1 MGISG
6 TSYLRLNVVIC
17 GVNQTNEAI
26 INRVFPV
33 QINEN
38 KRKREEKD
46 DNILYTARIFRGA
59 ATSQDNLNRIKNYLN
74 KNFNHFQNEQK
85 KVIAKNVVLYFS
97 DENQTPQQ
105 NSNSW
110 VRFANHLNRFAEH
123 KIPFI
128 IFLSYGEIDQI
139 RQILREN
146 GAIFGD
152 FQDKRKIKFL
162 RLFGNENEE
171 NREINYRKILSYL
184 WEMTLIYNQKPYKP
198 SKNPEANLY
207 RIQRYEPTVTIK
219 LLLTGFTRKGKS
231 TFINL
236 MFDEMV
242 TLESP
247 SVLPI
252 TSEIIEFLLPCQPN
266 QNNIVKGGVQ
276 IFDVPGIIEG
286 TNKNMSNIIDK
297 IKISIKNQEY
307 NHDVINYILFFL
319 CPAPNFDNTLN
330 FLKLLN
336 EYGIKVIFI
345 INRDRP
351 RDNGMPNTTKSTL
364 IDHLRS
370 NGFNN
375 LIRNNGNN
383 ILEVDL
389 IQGVEG
395 RTNEIFRYIHND
407 LTQNNRIDNNVI
419 NQINDLQNQQLFPY
433 LHNHFDLFSKISSME
448 DLIERGNNR
457 ANLRIAATIP
467 LIIAVGF
474 SPIPFID
481 IPIYLLLIALMLIG
495 IFNDY
500 GFYIN
505 KETFKTFFDYY
516 NGNNAVRNLNDATNI
531 FGRINQIFGNI
542 TDENIKY
549 IIKELIHALSIRL
562 GIEAAI
568 GVFDFIPGGFIVG
581 GIINSIINAPMI
593 KSMGN
598 KAKEFLAKKI
608 RDSGGRENI
617 MNIIEGYRDS
627 FSILEDLRNRIDY
640 TRKIQIIE

>member
-1 MGISG
+1 MWSESNKWSHNKQSISCE
-6 TSYLRLNVVIC
+6 NK
-17 GVNQTNEAI
+17 
-26 INRVFPV
+26 
-33 QINEN
+33 EN
-38 KRKREEKD
+38 KRKREEKG
-46 DNILYTARIFRGA
+46 DNILYTARIFRGD

-110 VRFANHLNRFAEH
+110 VRFANYLNLFEEH

-171 NREINYRKILSYL
+171 NREINYRKILSHL

-231 TFINL
+231 TFIN
-236 MFDEMV
+236 MIFDKMV

-252 TSEIIEFLLPCQPN
+252 TSEIIEFLLPGQPN

-286 TNKNMSNIIDK
+286 TNKNMSGVIDL
-297 IKISIKNQEY
+297 INISIKNQEY

-319 CPAPNFDNTLN
+319 CPIPNFDNTLN

-364 IDHLRS
+364 IDYLRS

-516 NGNNAVRNLNDATNI
+516 NGNNAVRNLNDTTNT

>member
-1 MGISG
+1 
-6 TSYLRLNVVIC
+6 
-17 GVNQTNEAI
+17 
-26 INRVFPV
+26 
-33 QINEN
+33 
-38 KRKREEKD
+38 
-46 DNILYTARIFRGA
+46 
-59 ATSQDNLNRIKNYLN
+59 
-74 KNFNHFQNEQK
+74 
-85 KVIAKNVVLYFS
+85 
-97 DENQTPQQ
+97 
-105 NSNSW
+105 
-110 VRFANHLNRFAEH
+110 
-123 KIPFI
+123 
-128 IFLSYGEIDQI
+128 
-139 RQILREN
+139 
-146 GAIFGD
+146 
-152 FQDKRKIKFL
+152 
-162 RLFGNENEE
+162 
-171 NREINYRKILSYL
+171 
-184 WEMTLIYNQKPYKP
+184 
-198 SKNPEANLY
+198 
-207 RIQRYEPTVTIK
+207 
-219 LLLTGFTRKGKS
+219 
-231 TFINL
+231 
-236 MFDEMV
+236 
-242 TLESP
+242 
-247 SVLPI
+247 
-252 TSEIIEFLLPCQPN
+252 
-266 QNNIVKGGVQ
+266 
-276 IFDVPGIIEG
+276 
-286 TNKNMSNIIDK
+286 
-297 IKISIKNQEY
+297 
-307 NHDVINYILFFL
+307 
-319 CPAPNFDNTLN
+319 
-330 FLKLLN
+330 LN

-531 FGRINQIFGNI
+531 FGSINQIFGNI
-542 TDENIKY
+542 TNENIKY

>member
-1 MGISG
+1 
-6 TSYLRLNVVIC
+6 
-17 GVNQTNEAI
+17 
-26 INRVFPV
+26 
-33 QINEN
+33 
-38 KRKREEKD
+38 
-46 DNILYTARIFRGA
+46 
-59 ATSQDNLNRIKNYLN
+59 
-74 KNFNHFQNEQK
+74 
-85 KVIAKNVVLYFS
+85 VIAKNVVLYFS

-110 VRFANHLNRFAEH
+110 VRFANHLNLFAEH

-152 FQDKRKIKFL
+152 FKDKRKIKFL

-171 NREINYRKILSYL
+171 NREINYRKILSHL

-231 TFINL
+231 TFIN
-236 MFDEMV
+236 MIFDKMV

-286 TNKNMSNIIDK
+286 TNKNMSGVIDL
-297 IKISIKNQEY
+297 INISIKNQEY

-568 GVFDFIPGGFIVG
+568 GVFDFMPGGFVVG
-581 GIINSIINAPMI
+581 GIINSVINASMI

>member
-1 MGISG
+1 MWSESNKWSHNKQSISCE
-6 TSYLRLNVVIC
+6 NK
-17 GVNQTNEAI
+17 
-26 INRVFPV
+26 
-33 QINEN
+33 EN
-38 KRKREEKD
+38 KRKREEKG
-46 DNILYTARIFRGA
+46 DNILYTARIFRGD

-110 VRFANHLNRFAEH
+110 VRFANYLNLFEEH

-128 IFLSYGEIDQI
+128 IFLSYGKIDQI

-171 NREINYRKILSYL
+171 NREINYRKILSHL

-207 RIQRYEPTVTIK
+207 RIQRYEPSVTIK

-231 TFINL
+231 TFIN
-236 MFDEMV
+236 MIFDKMV

-252 TSEIIEFLLPCQPN
+252 TSEIIEFLLPGQPN

-286 TNKNMSNIIDK
+286 TNKNMSGVIDL
-297 IKISIKNQEY
+297 INISIKNQEY

-319 CPAPNFDNTLN
+319 CPIPNFDNTLN

-364 IDHLRS
+364 IDYLRS

-516 NGNNAVRNLNDATNI
+516 NGNNAVRNLNDTTNT